1 MPTMHVSQFSNC
13 CCQVAFWKLC
23 TRLSDVRLLYH
34 RSDEDTVFDLSA
46 TNRKGNQYYCISP
59 LLQVAMGAWTPHNS
73 SPSGFKA
80 ALNRYRRTSV
90 CTRRRSSLRQRYPL
104 YTAGFTFAC
113 WLGRSV
119 YTTCFGCERKHSMI
133 RNFPLYLGICQAHAA
148 PTAAICTWHH
158 KCMPMAMSSLRCS
171 IESNNRRVEG
181 RRSLEL

>member
-1 MPTMHVSQFSNC
+1 MSQFSNC

-133 RNFPLYLGICQAHAA
+133 WNL
-148 PTAAICTWHH
+148 
-158 KCMPMAMSSLRCS
+158 SSACSPHRCHLHVAS
-171 IESNNRRVEG
+171 QVYADGHVLTEVQHRIK
-181 RRSLEL
+181 